1 MKSLTYIV
9 LTVFGLFLAVQTAWA
24 SKAYIADSCMISLRR
39 GPSIENLILKYLA
52 VGQPVEVIETQG
64 EWSQVQLFD
73 PNNNKLSGWVKSFY
87 LTTRIPWEDQAKAL
101 KQENDKLK
109 QKLAS
114 AQMEN
119 KESVGRE
126 QELNAELAQLE
137 KSIKKS
143 EDEYRSLKLE
153 STDYLRLKSEHDS
166 TLKNLDMLTRKNEK
180 LTTSQRNIF
189 FGMGG
194 AVVLCGFVL
203 GLIIGKQDKRRK
215 SYY

>member
-1 MKSLTYIV
+1 MQLYRRLKNRSGHEELDIYRSNSLWIIPGSPDS
-9 LTVFGLFLAVQTAWA
+9 LGIKGLHCGFLYDLP
-24 SKAYIADSCMISLRR
+24 SE
-39 GPSIENLILKYLA
+39 GP
-52 VGQPVEVIETQG
+52 QHR
-64 EWSQVQLFD
+64 
-73 PNNNKLSGWVKSFY
+73 NNELSGWVKSFY